1 MVIRKAKEAD
11 FRGIWAIFREVVAT
25 GDTYAYAPDTTRAE
39 AYDLWV
45 AAPAA
50 TYVAVLGGEV
60 VGTYYLKANQ
70 PAQGAHVC
78 NAGYMV
84 AATARGRGLGR
95 ELCLH
100 SQAEAVNLGFKAMQF
115 NLVVSTNEGAVR
127 LWESLGFK
135 TVGVLPGA
143 FEHPDSGFVDALVMY
158 KWLEPSPSQV
168 NATGSTHH
176 SP

>member
-1 MVIRKAKEAD
+1 MNIRKAEEAD
-11 FRGIWAIFREVVAT
+11 FDGIWTIFSEVVAT
-25 GDTYAYAPDTTRAE
+25 GETYAYSPDTTRDQ
-39 AYDLWV
+39 AYQLWF

-50 TYVAVLGGEV
+50 TYVAVLDGEV

-84 AATARGRGLGR
+84 APRARGRGVGR

-100 SQAEAVNLGFKAMQF
+100 SQAEAVQFGFKAMQF

-135 TVGVLPGA
+135 TVGSLPKA
-143 FEHPDSGFVDALVMY
+143 FKHPRLGFVDALVMY
-158 KWLEPSPSQV
+158 KWLEPPTKENEIDSIKH
-168 NATGSTHH
+168 NR
-176 SP
+176 

>member
-1 MVIRKAKEAD
+1 MEIRTAEEKN
-11 FRGIWAIFREVVAT
+11 FGGIWAIFREVIAT
-25 GDTYAYAPDTTRAE
+25 GDTYAYAPDTTRDQ

-50 TYVAVLGGEV
+50 TYVATLNGEV

-84 AATARGRGLGR
+84 ASSARGRGLGR

-100 SQAEAVNLGFKAMQF
+100 SQLEALKLGFKAMQF

-135 TVGVLPGA
+135 TVGVLPRA
-143 FEHPDSGFVDALVMY
+143 FKHPNLGFVDALVMY
-158 KWLEPSPSQV
+158 KWLEPES
-168 NATGSTHH
+168 H
-176 SP
+176 